1 MCAIVYQ
8 KRAFC
13 RERLGTAH
21 RKSWKTDTGFY
32 RWYWAAKHALADAEL
47 MCPAKLAAS
56 HFARHNVSAFEFQW
70 KHSPLQSTCKKEP
83 CNAPGEKTLVCVRF
97 WYGVKKDQFAK
108 TGSGQIKC

>member
-1 MCAIVYQ
+1 
-8 KRAFC
+8 
-13 RERLGTAH
+13 
-21 RKSWKTDTGFY
+21 
-32 RWYWAAKHALADAEL
+32 